1 MKKRCKMIIALLGA
15 AMVLTACAG
24 NTSNTENKK
33 AEDSK
38 TQDTSKDAAK
48 GTKTEETK
56 EYQAK
61 LDMIEPSAYRE
72 ASGLSLEEGSY
83 ISIIGKADSGDFWA
97 QVKKGAEQAGKDI
110 NEQLGYKGKK
120 AVKVVYSGPSDKDDV
135 DEQVN
140 ILDEELSRYPAAL
153 AISIA
158 DAKACEV
165 QFDQAGWNETP
176 IVTFDSSSD
185 YPGISAFVSTDNS
198 ASAKEAADRLAEA
211 MGDAG
216 EVMLFIQDSKSQV
229 AQTRENAFVSQLQS
243 AYPNITIVETYHMDQ
258 LDTYRQQMVQE
269 LATDKQAAD
278 ITEEEVIDYLFAK
291 HPNVKGCFAS
301 NSDAM
306 DLVLGEMERKNV
318 SPFVVGYDVSEDS
331 LAALKAGKI
340 DGLVAQNPF
349 GMGYAATIASARAAL
364 NMGNE
369 AFVNTG
375 YVWVTKQNLNE
386 DAIQSIL
393 N

>member
-24 NTSNTENKK
+24 NTSNTENKTN
-33 AEDSK
+33 DTK
-38 TQDTSKDAAK
+38 TQDTSKDTVADE
-48 GTKTEETK
+48 TKTEEIK

-61 LDMIEPSAYRE
+61 LDMIEPSAYRD
-72 ASGLSLEEGSY
+72 ASGLSLEEGAY
-83 ISIIGKADSGDFWA
+83 ISIIGKADSGNFWA

-165 QFDQAGWNETP
+165 QFDQAGWNGTP
-176 IVTFDSSSD
+176 IVTYDSSSD
-185 YPGISAFVSTDNS
+185 YPGISAVVSTDNS
-198 ASAKEAADRLAEA
+198 ASAKEAADRLAEV
-211 MGDAG
+211 MGNVG
-216 EVMLFIQDSKSQV
+216 EIMIFMQDSKSQV

-258 LDTYRQQMVQE
+258 IDTYRNQMVQE
-269 LATDKQAAD
+269 SATDKQAAD
-278 ITEEEVIDYLFAK
+278 ITEEEVIDYLFEK

-306 DLVLGEMERKNV
+306 NLVLGEMERKNV
-318 SPFVVGYDVSEDS
+318 SPFVVGYDVNDDS

-340 DGLVAQNPF
+340 DGLIAQNPF

-375 YVWVTKQNLNE
+375 YVWVTKQNLND

>member
-24 NTSNTENKK
+24 NTSNTENKTN
-33 AEDSK
+33 DTK
-38 TQDTSKDAAK
+38 TQDTSKDTVADE
-48 GTKTEETK
+48 TKTEEIK

-61 LDMIEPSAYRE
+61 LDMIEPSAYRD
-72 ASGLSLEEGSY
+72 ASGLSLEEGAY
-83 ISIIGKADSGDFWA
+83 ISIIGKADSGNFWA

-165 QFDQAGWNETP
+165 QFDQAGWNGTP

-185 YPGISAFVSTDNS
+185 YPGISAVVSTDNS
-198 ASAKEAADRLAEA
+198 ASAKEAADRLAEV
-211 MGDAG
+211 MGNAG
-216 EVMLFIQDSKSQV
+216 EIMIFMQDSKSQV

-258 LDTYRQQMVQE
+258 IDTYRNQMVQE
-269 LATDKQAAD
+269 SATDKQAAD
-278 ITEEEVIDYLFAK
+278 ITEEEVIDYLFEK

-306 DLVLGEMERKNV
+306 NLVLGEMERKNV
-318 SPFVVGYDVSEDS
+318 SPFVVGYDVNDDS

-340 DGLVAQNPF
+340 DGLIAQNPF

-375 YVWVTKQNLNE
+375 YVWVTKQNLND

>member
-24 NTSNTENKK
+24 NTSNTENKTN
-33 AEDSK
+33 DTK
-38 TQDTSKDAAK
+38 TQDTSKDTAADE
-48 GTKTEETK
+48 TKTEEVK

-61 LDMIEPSAYRE
+61 LDMIEPSAYRD

-120 AVKVVYSGPSDKDDV
+120 AIKVVYSGPSDKDDV

-140 ILDEELSRYPAAL
+140 ILDEELSRYPAGL

-216 EVMLFIQDSKSQV
+216 EVMIFMQDSKSQV
-229 AQTRENAFVSQLQS
+229 AQTRENTFVSQLQS

-258 LDTYRQQMVQE
+258 IDTYKEQMVQE
-269 LATDKQAAD
+269 SATDKQAAD
-278 ITEEEVIDYLFAK
+278 ITEEEVIDYLFEK

-301 NSDAM
+301 NSDTM

-318 SPFVVGYDVSEDS
+318 SPFVVGYDINDDS
-331 LAALKAGKI
+331 LEALKAGKI
-340 DGLVAQNPF
+340 DGLIAQNPF

-375 YVWVTKQNLNE
+375 YVWVTKQNLN
-386 DAIQSIL
+386 DDSVQSII

>member
-24 NTSNTENKK
+24 NTSGNEGKK
-33 AEDSK
+33 AEETK
-38 TQDTSKDAAK
+38 TQDTSKD
-48 GTKTEETK
+48 TKNDGKSEQTK

-185 YPGISAFVSTDNS
+185 YPGLSAVVSTDNS
-198 ASAKEAADRLAEA
+198 ASAIEAADRLAEA
-211 MGDAG
+211 MGDSG
-216 EVMLFIQDSKSQV
+216 EVMIFMQDSKSQV
-229 AQTRENAFVSQLQS
+229 AQTRENAFVGQLRS
-243 AYPNITIVETYHMDQ
+243 AHPNITIVENYHMDQ
-258 LDTYRQQMVQE
+258 IDTYKQQMVQE
-269 LATDKQAAD
+269 AVTDKAAEE
-278 ITEEEVIDYLFAK
+278 ITEDEVIDYLFAK
-291 HPNVKGCFAS
+291 HPDVKGCFAS

-306 DLVLGEMERKNV
+306 DLVLSEMERKNV

-331 LAALKAGKI
+331 LAAVKAGKI

-375 YVWVTKQNLNE
+375 YVWVTKQNLN
-386 DAIQSIL
+386 DDSVQSIL

>member
-1 MKKRCKMIIALLGA
+1 
-15 AMVLTACAG
+15 
-24 NTSNTENKK
+24 
-33 AEDSK
+33 
-38 TQDTSKDAAK
+38 
-48 GTKTEETK
+48 
-56 EYQAK
+56 
-61 LDMIEPSAYRE
+61 MIEPSAYRD
-72 ASGLSLEEGSY
+72 ASGLSLEEGAY
-83 ISIIGKADSGDFWA
+83 ISIIGKGTNDDFWV

-120 AVKVVYSGPSDKDDV
+120 AVKVVYSGPSDKDNV

-165 QFDQAGWNETP
+165 QFDQAGWNGTP

-198 ASAKEAADRLAEA
+198 ASATEAANRLAEA
-211 MGDAG
+211 MGESG
-216 EVMLFIQDSKSQV
+216 EVMLFMQDSKSQV
-229 AQTRENAFVSQLQS
+229 AQTRENAFVSQIQS
-243 AYPNITIVETYHMDQ
+243 TYPNITIVETYHMDQ
-258 LDTYRQQMVQE
+258 IDTYKNQMIQE

-278 ITEEEVIDYLFAK
+278 ITEEEVIDYLFEK

-306 DLVLGEMERKNV
+306 ELVLGEMERKNV
-318 SPFVVGYDVSEDS
+318 SPFIVGYDVNDDS
-331 LAALKAGKI
+331 MEALKAGKI
-340 DGLVAQNPF
+340 DGLVVQNPF

-375 YVWVTKQNLNE
+375 YVWVTKQNLNDE
-386 DAIQSIL
+386 AVQSIL